1 MKSLNKF
8 EAYIDAIIS
17 AILSFIITVAIIE
30 RFGIDN
36 LLAEVLILL
45 LNYTIIVLFGSY
57 LINQLKK

>member
-1 MKSLNKF
+1 MKF
-8 EAYIDAIIS
+8 ETYIDAIIS
-17 AILSFIITVAIIE
+17 AILSFIITVVIIE

>member
-45 LNYTIIVLFGSY
+45 LNYTIILLFGSY

>member
-8 EAYIDAIIS
+8 ETYVDAIIS